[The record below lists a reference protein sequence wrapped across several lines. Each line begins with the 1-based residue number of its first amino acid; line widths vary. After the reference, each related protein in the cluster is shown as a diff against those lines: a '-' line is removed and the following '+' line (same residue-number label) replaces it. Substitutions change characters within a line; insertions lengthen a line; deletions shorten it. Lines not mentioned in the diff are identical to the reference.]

1 MNFDLQFDPYN
12 RNYVVTTEV
21 SPELAERLM
30 ANPEDRETL
39 AKEIQSAILAAFTHA
54 RVVQPE
60 DIKKAIISHRKYY
73 CKPVK
78 DYSQVLFHGKP
89 VKVLGYSTSDA
100 LIEFE
105 GGSFATVS
113 WYDLHYIDDGAVH
126 REDAVQEVMDP
137 TKVQIR

>member
-1 MNFDLQFDPYN
+1 MQVKPIKTIKTMKFDLQFDPYN

-39 AKEIQSAILAAFTHA
+39 AKEIQSAILAAFTHS

-60 DIKKAIISHRKYY
+60 DIKKARII
-73 CKPVK
+73 
-78 DYSQVLFHGKP
+78 
-89 VKVLGYSTSDA
+89 
-100 LIEFE
+100 
-105 GGSFATVS
+105 
-113 WYDLHYIDDGAVH
+113 H

>member
-1 MNFDLQFDPYN
+1 MTFDLQFDPYK

-30 ANPEDRETL
+30 ANPEEREAL

-60 DIKKAIISHRKYY
+60 DIKKARIVNR
-73 CKPVK
+73 
-78 DYSQVLFHGKP
+78 
-89 VKVLGYSTSDA
+89 A
-100 LIEFE
+100 
-105 GGSFATVS
+105 
-113 WYDLHYIDDGAVH
+113 
-126 REDAVQEVMDP
+126 DAVQEVMDP